1 MISQNVHNK
10 HLFSS
15 KITLFNHFNNTKL
28 SVEFWWKKERN
39 VVFITF
45 SMKIL
50 YFMVNISCC
59 FSFFFFLVQHS
70 TDYSTHEKQIWKM
83 LLFIIIN
90 THQHSPDY
98 GDSLWYVVYGESEG
112 VFIWFIVFHFSRLL
126 PGFFIF
132 SIFLTQFTWEQNSST
147 TLQQEMIMALIIS
160 EIMENHFHVSFD

>member
-15 KITLFNHFNNTKL
+15 KITLFHHFNNTKL

-39 VVFITF
+39 VVFIMF
-45 SMKIL
+45 LMSFL
-50 YFMVNISCC
+50 FFMVFISCC
-59 FSFFFFLVQHS
+59 FSFFFSRSNS

-112 VFIWFIVFHFSRLL
+112 VFMWFIVFLFSRLL

-147 TLQQEMIMALIIS
+147 TLQQEMM
-160 EIMENHFHVSFD
+160 